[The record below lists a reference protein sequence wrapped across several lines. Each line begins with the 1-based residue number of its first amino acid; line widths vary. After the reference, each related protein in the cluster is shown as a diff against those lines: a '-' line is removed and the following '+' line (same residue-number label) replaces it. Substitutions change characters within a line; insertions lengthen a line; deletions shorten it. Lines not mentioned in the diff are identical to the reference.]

1 LIEDIRA
8 KENVSFLVDA
18 GDIFTGALSKK
29 TEGKLPFD
37 LYSAMNYDAMTLGN
51 HEFEY
56 GWETL
61 VETIPRASFPV
72 LNANIIHQDTG
83 KLIAQPFTILNRGGV
98 KVGVIGVMGIDAF
111 NNTMASFHR
120 TGLTIKDPTKTVQYW
135 ADKIRKDV
143 NIIVVLTHQN
153 RTAPMQTNKESDP
166 SVQRGFDEDYAMAG
180 NLRGVDV
187 IFGGHSDNGLNK
199 PVIHPKTGIV
209 IGLTYGQG
217 MHLGYTKFKV
227 STQKHDAEYQEGYLI
242 PVNSTQL
249 PENQKTSKLIN
260 DSRKMYPELSE
271 VIAVAA
277 EPLMRMY
284 NQESSIGNLLTSFM
298 KEAAQSDIAFLN
310 SGAIRADIDSGEITL
325 EKLINVYPFKDN
337 LTIIELT
344 GSQIKELIE
353 YSLTLPYGIGQVAGM
368 TIKYDSTKIEM
379 NRVLEIKIN
388 GEDLQDQKKYT
399 VSVSGYLAT
408 GGDGYMVF
416 PEGRLISS
424 DTPFQD
430 ALAAEFKKTNLVNL
444 PKFGRIIDMMN

>member
-1 LIEDIRA
+1 
-8 KENVSFLVDA
+8 
-18 GDIFTGALSKK
+18 
-29 TEGKLPFD
+29 
-37 LYSAMNYDAMTLGN
+37 
-51 HEFEY
+51 
-56 GWETL
+56 
-61 VETIPRASFPV
+61 
-72 LNANIIHQDTG
+72 
-83 KLIAQPFTILNRGGV
+83 
-98 KVGVIGVMGIDAF
+98 
-111 NNTMASFHR
+111 
-120 TGLTIKDPTKTVQYW
+120 
-135 ADKIRKDV
+135 
-143 NIIVVLTHQN
+143 
-153 RTAPMQTNKESDP
+153 
-166 SVQRGFDEDYAMAG
+166 
-180 NLRGVDV
+180 
-187 IFGGHSDNGLNK
+187 
-199 PVIHPKTGIV
+199 
-209 IGLTYGQG
+209 

-227 STQKHDAEYQEGYLI
+227 STQKHDAEYQDGYLI

-271 VIAVAA
+271 VIGVAA

-379 NRVLEIKIN
+379 NRVVEIKIN

-444 PKFGRIIDMMN
+444 PKFGRIIDTMN

>member
-1 LIEDIRA
+1 
-8 KENVSFLVDA
+8 
-18 GDIFTGALSKK
+18 
-29 TEGKLPFD
+29 
-37 LYSAMNYDAMTLGN
+37 M
-51 HEFEY
+51 
-56 GWETL
+56 
-61 VETIPRASFPV
+61 
-72 LNANIIHQDTG
+72 
-83 KLIAQPFTILNRGGV
+83 

-135 ADKIRKDV
+135 ADKIRDDV

-242 PVNSTQL
+242 PVNSTLL

-271 VIAVAA
+271 VIGVAA

-444 PKFGRIIDMMN
+444 PKFGRIIDIIN